1 MTIIKITVCNEKNC
15 RNFLE
20 LNVKLVIYDVLI
32 STLCMIVNT
41 DVPWFTLTL
50 NIDDVRF
57 YYFYYYYYIFI
68 YVKLIHTDVKCN

>member
-57 YYFYYYYYIFI
+57 YYYYYIIIIIIIIF
-68 YVKLIHTDVKCN
+68 LFT